1 MRHVGSLGQNCAF
14 LSESSA
20 AIVIS
25 MLHIYLEQDLK
36 HPLQTH
42 PCAQWTLF
50 RMILLNSLCLQSSI
64 DRVVEIGCGWRG
76 SVPDI
81 YLEVITDGTI
91 NKI

>member
-1 MRHVGSLGQNCAF
+1 MRHVVSLGQNCAF

-20 AIVIS
+20 AIVMC

-50 RMILLNSLCLQSSI
+50 MNDIAKFSLSTEL
-64 DRVVEIGCGWRG
+64 DR
-76 SVPDI
+76 
-81 YLEVITDGTI
+81 
-91 NKI
+91 